1 MDRTLVQEFPS
12 FFAVGDNVTGV
23 WTMSPSTDYRPLNTT
38 DYPNA
43 NYWVSEHKL
52 DLSGYVQSDLT
63 VGFRRSFE
71 QESGYRSINWNA
83 NRDNQ
88 LDPYD
93 AAVGEQIIV
102 SSVPFTDDQLIFT
115 TLGAPGFIPLSTL
128 TLPPGNFN
136 RTHIIHG
143 HGSYFDIELNQIVD
157 PSEDS
162 SAFLQRKQEWYYSS
176 LEPTAADCLYCYRLL
191 VLPNGAAADAY
202 GATGLV
208 LPALRVILDAFTVE
222 EPTLE
227 YMMRL
232 KRSYELA
239 NQV

>member
-1 MDRTLVQEFPS
+1 MDRTLVQEFPP
-12 FFAVGDNVTGV
+12 FWAVGDNVTGV
-23 WTMSPSTDYRPLNTT
+23 WTMSPSSDYRNLKPT
-38 DYPNA
+38 DFPNA

-71 QESGYRSINWNA
+71 QEAGYRSINWNA

-88 LDPYD
+88 LDPYA
-93 AAVGEQIIV
+93 AAVGEQIII
-102 SSVPFTDDQLIFT
+102 SSVPFTDDQLIALT
-115 TLGAPGFIPLSTL
+115 IGSPGFTPISALIDA
-128 TLPPGNFN
+128 GNFN
-136 RTHIIHG
+136 RVHIIHG
-143 HGSYFDIELNQIVD
+143 HGSYFDIDLNQIVD

-162 SAFLQRKQEWYYSS
+162 SAFLQRKQDWYYSS
-176 LEPTAADCLYCYRLL
+176 LEPTAADCLYCYRFLA
-191 VLPNGAAADAY
+191 LPNGAAADEY

-222 EPTLE
+222 EPDLE